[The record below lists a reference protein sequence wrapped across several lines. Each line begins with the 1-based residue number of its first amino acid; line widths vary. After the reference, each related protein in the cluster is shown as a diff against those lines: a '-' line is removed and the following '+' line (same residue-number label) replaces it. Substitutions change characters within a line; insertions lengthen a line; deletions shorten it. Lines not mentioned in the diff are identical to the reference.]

1 MDLDIRIPIGLLFL
15 VLGGVLAI
23 HGLVAPHAIFVRHS
37 LGLNVNLGWGL
48 AMAVFGAGLL
58 GLVAATRG
66 RG

>member
-23 HGLVAPHAIFVRHS
+23 HGLVAPHAIFDRHS

-48 AMAVFGAGLL
+48 AMAAFGAALL
-58 GLVAATRG
+58 GLVAATRR

>member
-23 HGLVAPHAIFVRHS
+23 HGLVAPHAIFDRHS
-37 LGLNVNLGWGL
+37 LGLNVNLAWGL
-48 AMAVFGAGLL
+48 AMAAFGAALL